1 MFSGMNVKTGL
12 KKKLC
17 LKKPQLN
24 LDLCSLLL
32 CDFPVWALLQHGTQR
47 RDSSRLVWPIAA
59 PASAPNSG
67 TAQLRGLRCSFCGAA
82 LKPLCISGRGVLS
95 CLSSHESRAKTWLHK
110 QNQNRL
116 ALSQCNRF
124 PFRSSRKAGLI
135 APSVPSRPLF
145 IAVPPTKKKT
155 PNKKFLN
162 F

>member
-17 LKKPQLN
+17 LKTPQLN

-145 IAVPPTKKKT
+145 IAVPPTKKKKHLT
-155 PNKKFLN
+155 KSF
-162 F
+162 

>member
-17 LKKPQLN
+17 LKTPQLN

-82 LKPLCISGRGVLS
+82 LKPLCISGRGCYLVYHRTKAEQRHGCTNKTRTGLHYLNATVFHLGVLGKLAS
-95 CLSSHESRAKTWLHK
+95 LHPPCP
-110 QNQNRL
+110 
-116 ALSQCNRF
+116 AD
-124 PFRSSRKAGLI
+124 RSS
-135 APSVPSRPLF
+135 
-145 IAVPPTKKKT
+145 
-155 PNKKFLN
+155 
-162 F
+162 

>member
-82 LKPLCISGRGVLS
+82 LKPLCISGRGGV
-95 CLSSHESRAKTWLHK
+95 
-110 QNQNRL
+110 
-116 ALSQCNRF
+116 
-124 PFRSSRKAGLI
+124 I
-135 APSVPSRPLF
+135 LF
-145 IAVPPTKKKT
+145 IIARKQSKDMAAQTK
-155 PNKKFLN
+155 PEQACIISMQPFSI
-162 F
+162 